1 MNKLCS
7 AVLTILFW
15 AFIGFIA
22 IDVMEYID
30 GGYTL
35 KDIFSKENKVV
46 HENKN
51 NVLVDKKENDS
62 SKEDVEPLN
71 RSKVIFYP
79 YFEMLEEKEKTIY
92 NQVYDNAK
100 KRNTSFKP
108 LEEVSVE
115 QMKRIMEAVYND
127 HPELFWLDSSFEYRY
142 TDDLLCTEVI
152 LNFND
157 TIEYFEQ
164 ANAEFEKVVNEI
176 VSYAKDLENDYE
188 KERYVHNMLIG
199 MIEYDEK
206 AELNQSAYSAI
217 VNKKTVCAGYARAFQ
232 HIMIILGVPTY
243 YVTGDAE
250 GNHAWNIINIA
261 GVYYNVDLTWNDN
274 EYDVYSY
281 FNLTDEEFS
290 SSHTRSRVSSLL
302 PKCEV

>member
-164 ANAEFEKVVNEI
+164 ANA
-176 VSYAKDLENDYE
+176 
-188 KERYVHNMLIG
+188 
-199 MIEYDEK
+199 
-206 AELNQSAYSAI
+206 
-217 VNKKTVCAGYARAFQ
+217 
-232 HIMIILGVPTY
+232 
-243 YVTGDAE
+243 
-250 GNHAWNIINIA
+250 
-261 GVYYNVDLTWNDN
+261 
-274 EYDVYSY
+274 
-281 FNLTDEEFS
+281 
-290 SSHTRSRVSSLL
+290 
-302 PKCEV
+302 